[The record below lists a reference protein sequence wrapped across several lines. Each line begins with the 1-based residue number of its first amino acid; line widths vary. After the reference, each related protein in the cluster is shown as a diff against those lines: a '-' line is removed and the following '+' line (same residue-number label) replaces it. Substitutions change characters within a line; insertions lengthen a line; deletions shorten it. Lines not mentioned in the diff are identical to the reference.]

1 MGVVLVVKGGDD
13 FTELCQNIVVA
24 RHVCS
29 QDASD
34 NTLTYLSG
42 YGNKVEEKWQIAWLL
57 KWVSLGFSTT

>member
-42 YGNKVEEKWQIAWLL
+42 YGNKVEEK
-57 KWVSLGFSTT
+57 